1 MRAIVFDE
9 PYSITIRVEGDLT
22 EHSTR
27 ELSSRIA
34 EWQDA
39 GKKMRLDLG
48 DVGSVDDEGAAWLRG
63 AKDRGFGFTVMSPAV
78 QRVAARLRE
87 ASQSAEN
94 MGFFRR
100 LLCAL
105 LPAGAAGCPCER

>member
-9 PYSITIRVEGDLT
+9 PYSITIRVEGELT

-27 ELSSRIA
+27 ELSTRIA

-39 GKKMRLDLG
+39 GKKLRLDLG
-48 DVGSVDDEGAAWLRG
+48 DVSSVDEEGAAWLRD
-63 AKDRGFGFTVMSPAV
+63 ARNRGFGFTALSPAV
-78 QRVAARLRE
+78 QLVAARIRE
-87 ASQSAEN
+87 ASQSAAS

-105 LPAGAAGCPCER
+105 LPAGTAGCPCEH

>member
-9 PYSITIRVEGDLT
+9 PYSITIRVEGDLN
-22 EHSTR
+22 ESAAR
-27 ELSSRIA
+27 ELSSRMA

-39 GKKMRLDLG
+39 GKKLRLDLG
-48 DVGSVDDEGAAWLRG
+48 DVSSIDLEGTACLRD
-63 AKDRGFGFTVMSPAV
+63 ASDRGFGFTAMSPEV
-78 QRVAARLRE
+78 DRVAARIRQ
-87 ASQSAEN
+87 ASQPDEK

-105 LPAGAAGCPCER
+105 LPAGTAGCPCER